1 MSTLVLIS
9 GEEDFLA
16 ERAVLAEVSTVLPDS
31 VGHYRL
37 PGDLRA
43 YMDDA
48 FKPDVLANHKSVFV
62 LWDAKTVPELPPN
75 DVVVIVVS
83 KRKIE
88 DKRAS
93 RVLEFPKLKTFFD
106 NNEVLRWIVKEG
118 ERHKIDLTRVA
129 AALFVNC
136 GNCLR
141 KLASEI
147 EKLAAI
153 TPTGAAVSPE
163 DVRSVL
169 CFSADLNPRQIVES
183 ICDGQTSRAL
193 AYYDKMQ
200 ERADE
205 TGWILAYMHRHVL
218 SQLRAN
224 MLLDIGCSS
233 DRAAQ
238 VIGVHPFVFRKGFMV
253 QRELWTEASLRQSVQ
268 ELGELDVLHKR
279 GKDVTCRL
287 EFEIIR
293 LSEEARICRQQ
304 R

>member
-1 MSTLVLIS
+1 MPTLVLIS

-16 ERAVLAEVSTVLPDS
+16 ERAAHAETSFVLPDA

-37 PGDLRA
+37 PEDLALYR
-43 YMDDA
+43 DEA
-48 FKPDVLANHKSVFV
+48 FKPDVLNHRRSVFV
-62 LWDAKTVPELPPN
+62 LWDAKTVPDLPEN
-75 DVVVIVVS
+75 DSTIVVVS
-83 KRKIE
+83 KKKID
-88 DKRAS
+88 DKRAKKS
-93 RVLEFPKLKTFFD
+93 LEFPKLRTFFD
-106 NNEVLRWIVKEG
+106 NNEVVRWIVKEG

-129 AALFVNC
+129 GALFVNC

-153 TPTGAAVSPE
+153 TPAGAAVAPD

-169 CFSADLNPRQIVES
+169 CFSADLSPRLVVDS
-183 ICDGQTSRAL
+183 ICEGQTSRAL
-193 AYYDKMQ
+193 AYYDKLQ

-218 SQLRAN
+218 SQLRTNLLAN
-224 MLLDIGCSS
+224 LGVSS

-238 VIGVHPFVFRKGFMV
+238 VINVHPFVFRKGLWA
-253 QRELWTEASLRQSVQ
+253 QRGLWTEASLRQSVH
-268 ELGELDVLHKR
+268 EFGEIDVLHKR

-293 LSEEARICRQQ
+293 LSEEARTCRQA
-304 R
+304 